1 MRIAVTGARAD
12 GGTSVLEGLSRE
24 DDIEVMAAFER
35 RAPARTGAKN
45 RRGSAHVARDDVS
58 TVAIAG
64 RKRGR

>member
-1 MRIAVTGARAD
+1 MRIAVTGARGN
-12 GGTSVLEGLSRE
+12 GGTSVLEGVAHE